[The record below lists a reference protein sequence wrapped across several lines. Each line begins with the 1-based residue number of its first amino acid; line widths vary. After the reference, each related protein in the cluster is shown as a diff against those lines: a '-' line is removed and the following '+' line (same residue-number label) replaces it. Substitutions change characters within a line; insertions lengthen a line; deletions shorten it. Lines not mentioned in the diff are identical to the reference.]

1 MNITDRI
8 DRILGEPKSLY
19 VPNPDQSVADL
30 IMGMVPHAR
39 DLDFS
44 VPRVVTAIKSTTTDY
59 RDAVFKKLKQTPD
72 HPIWSLD
79 SMSIGHLFARMS
91 NIADEMVMLADQI
104 GRIRPPRGDEGW
116 TEQYREEYYQRHVGQ
131 IRGWAND
138 LAKEI
143 NPTGLILHGL
153 KRGEDIDWL

>member
-8 DRILGEPKSLY
+8 LAESKSLY
-19 VPNPDQSVADL
+19 VPNRDQSVADL

-59 RDAVFKKLKQTPD
+59 RDAVFKKLKQNPD
-72 HPIWSLD
+72 QPIWSLD
-79 SMSIGHLFARMS
+79 SMSIGYLFARMS
-91 NIADEMVMLADQI
+91 NIADEMVWLANEI
-104 GRIRPPRGDEGW
+104 GAIKPPRGEEGW
-116 TEQYREEYYQRHVGQ
+116 IQQYREEYYQRHVGQ
-131 IRGWAND
+131 IRGYAHD

>member
-1 MNITDRI
+1 MNTTDRI
-8 DRILGEPKSLY
+8 LAESKSLY

-59 RDAVFKKLKQTPD
+59 RDAVFKKLKQTSD

-79 SMSIGHLFARMS
+79 SMSIGYLFARMS
-91 NIADEMVMLADQI
+91 NIADEMVWLADEI
-104 GRIRPPRGDEGW
+104 GAIKPPRGEEGW
-116 TEQYREEYYQRHVGQ
+116 IQQYREEYYQRHVGQ

>member
-1 MNITDRI
+1 MNTTS
-8 DRILGEPKSLY
+8 RILGESKSLY

-44 VPRVVTAIKSTTTDY
+44 VPRVVTAIKSTSTDY
-59 RDAVFKKLKQTPD
+59 RDAVFKKLRETPD

-79 SMSIGHLFARMS
+79 SMSIGHLFSR
-91 NIADEMVMLADQI
+91 IAGIANEMVMLANEI
-104 GRIRPPRGDEGW
+104 GTITAPRGEEGW
-116 TEQYREEYYQRHVGQ
+116 IQQYREEYYQRHVGQ
-131 IRGWAND
+131 CRGWARD

-143 NPTGLILHGL
+143 NPAGLILYSM
-153 KRGEDIDWL
+153 KQGEDVDWL